1 VPPPLLVAFAGGR
14 SGAWAVTSMETLA
27 DEAPDRVPFVD
38 VAEGA
43 AAAAAR
49 ESR

>member
-1 VPPPLLVAFAGGR
+1 VGRDEHGDLAG
-14 SGAWAVTSMETLA
+14 
-27 DEAPDRVPFVD
+27 EALDRVPFVD